1 MSAMSRLHMD
11 VQDLLEEG
19 FTPAEIARILNIE
32 ESIIDPRAFDTLWD
46 PMDDFEQDD
55 GFYSDRYD
63 EDLEDDYVVGCDP
76 AEDSWLEAAYEDRYD
91 LGDY

>member
-1 MSAMSRLHMD
+1 MSAMSALHAD
-11 VQDLLEEG
+11 VQDLLEQG
-19 FTPAEIARILNIE
+19 YTPAEIARVLNIE

-63 EDLEDDYVVGCDP
+63 EDLEDDYVVG
-76 AEDSWLEAAYEDRYD
+76 EDAYLDSSYEDRYD